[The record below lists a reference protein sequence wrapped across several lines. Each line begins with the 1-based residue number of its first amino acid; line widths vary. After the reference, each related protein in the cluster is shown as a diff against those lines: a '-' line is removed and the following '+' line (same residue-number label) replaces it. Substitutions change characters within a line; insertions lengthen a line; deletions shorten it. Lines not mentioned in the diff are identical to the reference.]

1 MLIIQKKL
9 HILIEIFFLNENK
22 FISLSKSK
30 KKVMIK
36 KTQKTTINSLKKS
49 LHEIKECLNESVP
62 NLNKKETV
70 GLKFSRVGTRY
81 QIEDSPIPPSDSIGL
96 QLERSFNNFMRNLD
110 VNYSGVKLEGS
121 MVLTTKIDMF
131 MVGYNNYIRKGKKI
145 TKSSHSIDGML

>member
-1 MLIIQKKL
+1 
-9 HILIEIFFLNENK
+9 
-22 FISLSKSK
+22 
-30 KKVMIK
+30 MIK
-36 KTQKTTINSLKKS
+36 KPKKTTINSLKKS
-49 LHEIKECLNESVP
+49 LQEIKECLNESVP
-62 NLNKKETV
+62 NLDGRDMV

-81 QIEDSPIPPSDSIGL
+81 QIEDSPIPPNDTIGL
-96 QLERSFNNFMRNLD
+96 QLERSFNEFMKKLN